1 MNSHRDMNAVELG
14 ILAARIEALCDE
26 MGVQL
31 RRAAFSPNIRDR
43 LDYSCALFD
52 TAGELCAQ
60 AAHIPVHLG
69 SMAYAMRD
77 IVGGIDWGEGDVVIL
92 NDPYKGG
99 THLPDVTV
107 ISPCF
112 IGGEAAGFVANR
124 AHHADIGA
132 DSPGSMPLSRS
143 LAEEGLLIPP
153 VHLYKRGELRA
164 DVWHGLLQNLRNPQ
178 DGAGDFNAQVGAN
191 RRGLERLRQLI
202 AGMGLD
208 AYRAGLR
215 ELNAYAER
223 LAREALTLI
232 PPGVYRF
239 RDLMDGDGLG
249 HEDIAIE
256 VEVRRGEERIVV
268 DFTGTSPQ
276 VAGNINCPLP
286 VTAAAVLYVFRCLMP
301 PQAPA
306 CAGLFR
312 MIDIAAPAGCLVNA
326 RPPAAVV
333 AGNVETSSRIVDA
346 VIGALHPALPSR
358 MPAASQGSMNNLAL
372 GNARTGAAWD
382 YYETI
387 GGGMGAYAGGAGPSA
402 VQTHMTNTL
411 NTPVEVLET
420 KYPLRITEYALRKGS
435 GGTGLHPGGDG
446 IIREFEFLKEAAG
459 TVLSERRRNAPWG
472 LAGGGA
478 GQRGENRLNGR
489 ELPAKASFQLR
500 PGDRLRIA
508 TPGGGGYGRA
518 SGRGSG

>member
-1 MNSHRDMNAVELG
+1 MNPVELG

-26 MGVQL
+26 MGARL

-52 TAGELCAQ
+52 AGGELCAQ

-69 SMAYAMRD
+69 SMAYAMRN
-77 IVGGIDWGEGDVVIL
+77 IVGNIDWNEGDVIIL

-112 IGGEAAGFVANR
+112 IDGEPAGFVANR

-153 VHLYKRGELRA
+153 VHLYKGGELQT
-164 DVWHGLLQNLRNPQ
+164 DVWRRLLQSLRNPQ

-202 AGMGLD
+202 AGMGLA
-208 AYRAGLR
+208 AYRSGLR

-223 LAREALTLI
+223 LAGEALALI
-232 PPGVYRF
+232 PRGTYRF
-239 RDLMDGDGLG
+239 RDLMDDDGLG
-249 HEDIAIE
+249 HSDIAIE
-256 VEVRRGEERIVV
+256 VAVRREERRIVV
-268 DFTGTSPQ
+268 DFTGTAPQ

-312 MIDIAAPAGCLVNA
+312 MIDIRAPVGCLVNA
-326 RPPAAVV
+326 QAPAAVV

-346 VIGALHPALPSR
+346 VIGALHQALPSR
-358 MPAASQGSMNNLAL
+358 MPAASQGGMNNLAL
-372 GNARTGAAWD
+372 GSAQAGAAWD

-387 GGGMGAYAGGAGPSA
+387 GGGMGAHAAGPGLSA

-411 NTPVEVLET
+411 NTPVEVLEM
-420 KYPLRITEYALRKGS
+420 KYPLRVTEYSIRRAS
-435 GGTGLHPGGDG
+435 GGAGRYRGGDG
-446 IIREFEFLKEAAG
+446 IIREYEFLKAAG
-459 TVLSERRRNAPWG
+459 GTLLSERRRHAPWG
-472 LAGGGA
+472 LAGGA
-478 GQRGENRLNGR
+478 AARRGENRLNGR

-500 PGDRLRIA
+500 PGDHLRIES
-508 TPGGGGYGRA
+508 PGGGGYGKPVD
-518 SGRGSG
+518 